1 MRRDTQGIYCM
12 EQRERESKWRLEASR
27 IRCHPRSEL
36 HEYTL
41 GYQRPYPYPYPQGL
55 STLAKGTVLMG
66 VWGVHPG
73 QGGTRVQATDIDYW
87 S

>member
-1 MRRDTQGIYCM
+1 MQVALGKGVIPVEFRSSVEVVARN
-12 EQRERESKWRLEASR
+12 
-27 IRCHPRSEL
+27 SEL

-55 STLAKGTVLMG
+55 STLTKGTVLMR

-73 QGGTRVQATDIDYW
+73 QGGTRVQATDVSDYRSSAW
-87 S
+87 HT